1 MKLSIEGARQIF
13 TKTHHSSDEPDRRG
27 HRSLPKP
34 VEHPVQVGN
43 IGLGQKTI
51 GVKKYHWHFLNWS
64 FPELAPLQTPT
75 TGLEGDRSY
84 SILFVFLMQR
94 IFNREY

>member
-34 VEHPVQVGN
+34 LEHPVQVGN
-43 IGLGQKTI
+43 VGLGLKN
-51 GVKKYHWHFLNWS
+51 NWREKVTENFELFF
-64 FPELAPLQTPT
+64 FPELAL
-75 TGLEGDRSY
+75 
-84 SILFVFLMQR
+84 
-94 IFNREY
+94 